1 MPKLGVSAKGP
12 RAPGTGGWVSGQIFK
27 VQYVC
32 MNLQCAGHQP

>member
-12 RAPGTGGWVSGQIFK
+12 RAPGMGDCVSGQIFK

-32 MNLQCAGHQP
+32 VNLRCAGD